1 MNKDYGQ
8 NMAAETH
15 GDSNSVKT
23 FKSCDSDVHQST
35 KLFQKRTLSRV
46 FINNIRES
54 SSVGKTTW

>member
-1 MNKDYGQ
+1 MNNDYGHHR
-8 NMAAETH
+8 AAEAH
-15 GDSNSVKT
+15 GDSNSVT
-23 FKSCDSDVHQST
+23 TVKSHDSDVLQST